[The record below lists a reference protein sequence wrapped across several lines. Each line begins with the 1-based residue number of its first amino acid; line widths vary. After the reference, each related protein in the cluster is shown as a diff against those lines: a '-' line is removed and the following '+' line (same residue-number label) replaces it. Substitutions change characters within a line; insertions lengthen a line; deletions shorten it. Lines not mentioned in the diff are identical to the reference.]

1 MMPTAAVAPMQKT
14 ANAVPRWIPRTIA
27 GILPALVAIAGWAI
41 HQHVTQHEHALRIDA
56 MERRWLRDDN
66 VQDEVLRRL
75 QAIGERLARIEAQ
88 GGK

>member
-1 MMPTAAVAPMQKT
+1 MIAAAAAAPMKPET
-14 ANAVPRWIPRTIA
+14 VPRWIPRTIA
-27 GILPALVAIAGWAI
+27 GILPALLAIAGWAI

-56 MERRWLRDDN
+56 MERRWLRDDA